1 VGDLGD
7 LEVIFRLASRPDR
20 HERTSKVSRVLS
32 MMKTMVLGK
41 VEDIQVLSDDVELL
55 WDLVKV
61 GPDDAT
67 RELALV
73 LVVVHLLELIEGVH
87 VYDRDVT
94 LHERKAR
101 VEEAEGG

>member
-1 VGDLGD
+1 
-7 LEVIFRLASRPDR
+7 
-20 HERTSKVSRVLS
+20 